1 VIGAALL
8 ALERLLLPNSCVSCG
23 RVVVPSEPDALVC
36 AQCYARLRAVP
47 AGCARCCQPLPPVGP
62 CRFCA
67 DWPEAFE
74 WVRSA
79 VWLGDEARDIVHHLK
94 YQAYTLL
101 ADVIADKMQRLAKP
115 AGRLILV
122 PVPLSQKR
130 LRKRGYN
137 QAEAIARALAA
148 RWKCDVDSD
157 VLVRIRDT
165 KSQTKLTP
173 DERGANVG
181 GAFCAAPPPTSPR
194 LGGEGGEEGEER
206 LDQGISPSPPS
217 PPSPSSPST
226 SVTEPPKPTSII
238 LVDDVLTT
246 GATLVAAASA
256 LQDAGWSSVGA
267 VTFARA
273 LPFVVRVETT

>member
-1 VIGAALL
+1 
-8 ALERLLLPNSCVSCG
+8 
-23 RVVVPSEPDALVC
+23 
-36 AQCYARLRAVP
+36 
-47 AGCARCCQPLPPVGP
+47 
-62 CRFCA
+62 
-67 DWPEAFE
+67 
-74 WVRSA
+74 
-79 VWLGDEARDIVHHLK
+79 LGDEARDIVHHLK

-101 ADVIADKMQRLAKP
+101 ADVIADKMQQLAKP

-122 PVPLSQKR
+122 PVPLSQNR
-130 LRKRGYN
+130 LRQRGYN
-137 QAEAIARALAA
+137 QAEAIARALAV

-181 GAFCAAPPPTSPR
+181 GAFFAAPPPVSPR

-206 LDQGISPSPPS
+206 LDQGISS
-217 PPSPSSPST
+217 SPSSPSTPST

>member
-1 VIGAALL
+1 MIGSALS

-23 RVVVPSEPDALVC
+23 RVVAPSDPDSLVC
-36 AQCYARLRAVP
+36 APCYARLRAVP
-47 AGCARCCQPLPPVGP
+47 AGCARCWQPLPPLGP

-67 DWPEAFE
+67 DWPEALE

-79 VWLGDEARDIVHHLK
+79 VWLGSEARDIVHHLK

-101 ADVIADKMQRLAKP
+101 ADVIADKMRRLPKP
-115 AGRLILV
+115 DGRLILV
-122 PVPLSQKR
+122 PVPLSPKR
-130 LRKRGYN
+130 LRQRGYN
-137 QAEAIARALAA
+137 QAEAIAQALAL

-173 DERGANVG
+173 DERRANVG
-181 GAFCAAPPPTSPR
+181 GAFAAAPPNPA
-194 LGGEGGEEGEER
+194 
-206 LDQGISPSPPS
+206 
-217 PPSPSSPST
+217 
-226 SVTEPPKPTSII
+226 SVI

-256 LQDAGWSSVGA
+256 LQDAGWSSVRA

-273 LPFVVRVETT
+273 LPFVVRVESP

>member
-1 VIGAALL
+1 MIGAALL

-47 AGCARCCQPLPPVGP
+47 AGCARCWQPQPPVGP

-67 DWPEAFE
+67 DWPEAFG

-79 VWLGDEARDIVHHLK
+79 VWLGDETRDIVHHLK
-94 YQAYTLL
+94 YEAYTLL
-101 ADVIADKMQRLAKP
+101 ADVIADKMQRLPKP

-122 PVPLSQKR
+122 PIPLSQKR

-137 QAEAIARALAA
+137 QAEVIARALAA

-157 VLVRIRDT
+157 ALVRIRDT

-173 DERGANVG
+173 DDRRANVG
-181 GAFCAAPPPTSPR
+181 EAFCAAPPPTSPR
-194 LGGEGGEEGEER
+194 LVGEGEEEGEEN
-206 LDQGISPSPPS
+206 LDQRISPS

-256 LQDAGWSSVGA
+256 LQDAGWSRMGA

>member
-1 VIGAALL
+1 MIGAALL

-130 LRKRGYN
+130 LRVRGYN

-148 RWKCDVDSD
+148 RWKCEVDSD

-181 GAFCAAPPPTSPR
+181 GAFSAAPPHTFP
-194 LGGEGGEEGEER
+194 
-206 LDQGISPSPPS
+206 Q
-217 PPSPSSPST
+217 